1 MVSML
6 CFIAT
11 TQLTG
16 VPVIEDFFRLTTDA
30 IRFFPQKAITSQF
43 ARPVLEAA
51 LSALTLQQVDPLTAT
66 LHYLRDLL
74 SFGSDK
80 PSMSEMNNPDGTPYK
95 NPVEVQSAVKQLVA
109 GLGSL
114 LVQRILTGMMF
125 SFPGDCFPDA
135 SAVLMTLFEL
145 MPQDAASWVQG
156 TLQML
161 PAGSMKPAE
170 ANRLMKGIV
179 EKVQKDDIR
188 KVRVLLQDFT
198 NSYRRRNVAPREG
211 LGRLEATRFRFSG

>member
-1 MVSML
+1 
-6 CFIAT
+6 
-11 TQLTG
+11 
-16 VPVIEDFFRLTTDA
+16 
-30 IRFFPQKAITSQF
+30 
-43 ARPVLEAA
+43 
-51 LSALTLQQVDPLTAT
+51 
-66 LHYLRDLL
+66 
-74 SFGSDK
+74 
-80 PSMSEMNNPDGTPYK
+80 MSEMNNPDGTPYK